1 MLAVAMYH
9 GLPYRGT
16 KMEPKPRKAD
26 WEKSSPQQNLKNHQ
40 EGVWQVGERMVSP
53 VGLESGQ
60 ASGWLDRV
68 L

>member
-16 KMEPKPRKAD
+16 KMERKPRKAD
-26 WEKSSPQQNLKNHQ
+26 WEKSSPQKNLKNHQ